1 MSFAVFILSTGRCG
15 TQWIAK
21 VLADRYGDQLEVE
34 HEPLEDRY
42 RPRQALAEA
51 AEKNPSLSPEVRVH
65 ADAIERR
72 IAVRPYLECGH
83 PCWSSIPFLA
93 RRFAGRVRIVHLT
106 RHPVPTC
113 YSWLAHR
120 AFRIPL
126 AAHIPAKI
134 LLSPLDVGIEFKEY
148 EAIWNGLTPFEKCL
162 FYWAEIHAFGI
173 RCQSRLGV
181 PWLRLKYEDLFGGD
195 GLKQLLAFLDLAP
208 QENHPDD
215 TSRLVDE
222 YRYLTDD
229 RTDWRITRNHPQVI
243 RLATELGYRWDDVD
257 EAALRRRYGAGWGD

>member
-93 RRFAGRVRIVHLT
+93 RRFAGRVRIVHLVIDASSCT
-106 RHPVPTC
+106 HLLFLVGPPCVSDTTC
-113 YSWLAHR
+113 CAHSGKDIALA
-120 AFRIPL
+120 
-126 AAHIPAKI
+126 
-134 LLSPLDVGIEFKEY
+134 VG
-148 EAIWNGLTPFEKCL
+148 
-162 FYWAEIHAFGI
+162 
-173 RCQSRLGV
+173 R
-181 PWLRLKYEDLFGGD
+181 
-195 GLKQLLAFLDLAP
+195 
-208 QENHPDD
+208 
-215 TSRLVDE
+215 
-222 YRYLTDD
+222 
-229 RTDWRITRNHPQVI
+229 
-243 RLATELGYRWDDVD
+243 GY
-257 EAALRRRYGAGWGD
+257 